1 MLVRIVLVPLTVR
14 QIHSM
19 QSLQRHA
26 PEMKALQQRYK
37 GDRAKL
43 NEELMKFYKEN
54 HINPAA
60 SCLPLVAQ
68 FPVFIA
74 LYLTLKHYSH
84 HITGS
89 WLHIVPDI
97 SAKTTAH
104 WSGYILLAVYAGSQI
119 SSTYFMGATMDKTQ
133 RNIMMV
139 LPLAFITVVS
149 RFPVGL
155 VIYWMTTNL
164 WTVGQGLV
172 TRRLVPK
179 TKPGAV
185 VAVPAGPKRSSR
197 TPPRDDSTGRERR
210 QGGSGRAE
218 AEARRPAPAR
228 EAQEG
233 RRPPVSDVVSVEATG
248 ETVGEAKWK
257 ALRDLERAA
266 PGLDKA
272 AVTFQVVSE
281 GERGLLGVGYD
292 TGARGRF
299 GRRSRS
305 ARAPAAPRRVT
316 RSRPRNVSARWWS
329 ESSTR
334 WASTPRSTSTRPT
347 TRSLVTCTGGDLGL
361 LIGKHGQTIDALQH
375 VANAALHRGGGEA
388 KPVTV
393 DAAGY
398 RDRRRS
404 TLESIALRGAERAA
418 RGERV
423 LLEPMTSG
431 ERKVVHERL
440 KDVEGVQTSS
450 EGTEPN
456 RYVVVLPA

>member
-1 MLVRIVLVPLTVR
+1 VILAFSVPGFAAIEHLMKSILDFFHGTVGLPWAWSIVALTVLVRIVLVPLTVK

-74 LYLTLKHYSH
+74 LYLTLKHFSH

-89 WLHIVPDI
+89 WLHVVPDI
-97 SAKTTAH
+97 SAKTTSH

-119 SSTYFMGATMDKTQ
+119 ASTYFMGTTMDKTQ

-155 VIYWMTTNL
+155 VLYWMTTNL

-185 VAVPAGPKRSSR
+185 AAAPAGPKRSSR
-197 TPPRDDSTGRERR
+197 TPPRDGA
-210 QGGSGRAE
+210 GGNGA
-218 AEARRPAPAR
+218 
-228 EAQEG
+228 
-233 RRPPVSDVVSVEATG
+233 D
-248 ETVGEAKWK
+248 
-257 ALRDLERAA
+257 
-266 PGLDKA
+266 A
-272 AVTFQVVSE
+272 AVAAE
-281 GERGLLGVGYD
+281 PAKPKP
-292 TGARGRF
+292 TGQ
-299 GRRSRS
+299 
-305 ARAPAAPRRVT
+305 PRRVK
-316 RSRPRNVSARWWS
+316 RKKGGAR
-329 ESSTR
+329 R
-334 WASTPRSTSTRPT
+334 
-347 TRSLVTCTGGDLGL
+347 
-361 LIGKHGQTIDALQH
+361 
-375 VANAALHRGGGEA
+375 
-388 KPVTV
+388 
-393 DAAGY
+393 
-398 RDRRRS
+398 
-404 TLESIALRGAERAA
+404 
-418 RGERV
+418 
-423 LLEPMTSG
+423 
-431 ERKVVHERL
+431 
-440 KDVEGVQTSS
+440 
-450 EGTEPN
+450 
-456 RYVVVLPA
+456 